1 MDEDQCRL
9 RKDHGAENFSCLRRI
24 ALNKLEW
31 WQIRKKNGTVMKS
44 SLRLKQK
51 SCGWSRKFLLEAL
64 LA

>member
-24 ALNKLEW
+24 ALNKFRRWE
-31 WQIRKKNGTVMKS
+31 IRTENGKVMKS
-44 SLRLKQK
+44 SLRLEQK
-51 SCGWSRKFLLEAL
+51 SCGWSRKFLLEGL